1 MTSFRWLPVFVL
13 GACFGYGLTLFINP
27 EAVETELLRSER
39 LVSAPEQPIYQAI
52 PTEPGFIPQR
62 SGQEGGSLTKPNP
75 KLEAAYI
82 ALIREAVVKR
92 EFTTAFDLLTD
103 AKEQLGTGT
112 PRLILLAE
120 IQKLRK
126 NFKAARAT
134 LHQVLAVDPAAAE
147 QVYPMLRQVV
157 TALVAAQDDALTFN
171 EKVQMLSEEMI
182 DDPGFV
188 TYYMLLGRLHYAHK
202 NYTDAITNLEYA
214 LQLDHTQTAVLSP
227 LIDAAKQRLE
237 NPGLVEVPISSH
249 GRALN
254 VDVKLNDAPQS
265 FRFILDTG
273 ATLTAISTDT
283 AQKLG
288 IILSPDQPAIQVNT
302 ANGMVSAPTV
312 ILDAVNLD
320 GALVEQVPA
329 VILSEL
335 NGFDGL
341 LGLSFL
347 NHFNIDIN
355 QDEGKLLLLKHSI
368 DP

>member
-1 MTSFRWLPVFVL
+1 MTSLRWLPVFVL

-27 EAVETELLRSER
+27 ESAETELFRPDQPI
-39 LVSAPEQPIYQAI
+39 SAPEQPIYQAI
-52 PTEPGFIPQR
+52 PAEPGFIPHQ
-62 SGQEGGSLTKPNP
+62 SGQEGGALAKPGP

-82 ALIREAVVKR
+82 ALIREAVLKQ

-103 AKEQLGTGT
+103 AKEQFGISA
-112 PRLILLAE
+112 PRMILRAE

-126 NFKAARAT
+126 NFQAARAT

-157 TALVAAQDDALTFN
+157 TALVTTQDDALTFN
-171 EKVQMLSEEMI
+171 EKVQILSEEMI

-188 TYYMLLGRLHYAHK
+188 TYYTLLGRLHYAHK
-202 NYTDAITNLEYA
+202 NYTDAITNLAYA
-214 LQLDHTQTAVLSP
+214 LQLDHTQTAALSP
-227 LIDAAKQRLE
+227 LIDAAKQRLA

-249 GRALN
+249 GQALN
-254 VDVKLNDAPQS
+254 VDVKLNDARQS

-288 IILSPDQPAIQVNT
+288 ILLSPDQPAIQVNT
-302 ANGMVSAPTV
+302 ANGVVSAPTV

-320 GALVEQVPA
+320 GALVERVPA
-329 VILSEL
+329 VVLSEL